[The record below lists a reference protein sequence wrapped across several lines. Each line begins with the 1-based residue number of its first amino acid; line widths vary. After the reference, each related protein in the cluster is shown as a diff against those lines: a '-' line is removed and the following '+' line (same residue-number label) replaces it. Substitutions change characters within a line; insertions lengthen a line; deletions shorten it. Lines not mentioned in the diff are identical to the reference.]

1 MEPGASG
8 GHGVRRRQDPG
19 QQERGPGSSGLV
31 TEQTQEPGSCL
42 LPLPRRAWAPH
53 FGGGVGLTTAAPTL
67 LETRADICKKTGLGW
82 PRVGSPARTITLGLG
97 SRGSCCSVPMNS
109 QLANSVY

>member
-1 MEPGASG
+1 MRGRPRAGSLEPGASG

-53 FGGGVGLTTAAPTL
+53 FGVGWGGT
-67 LETRADICKKTGLGW
+67 DC
-82 PRVGSPARTITLGLG
+82 SPHP
-97 SRGSCCSVPMNS
+97 S
-109 QLANSVY
+109 